1 MFSLINIL
9 KVFHPLGRQWEALK
23 DIFFFQFRSCSLSI
37 VVFLQLFF
45 TVLLIAN
52 NCSYYEE

>member
-23 DIFFFQFRSCSLSI
+23 DIFFFNLG
-37 VVFLQLFF
+37 VVH
-45 TVLLIAN
+45 
-52 NCSYYEE
+52 